1 MHEQCC
7 DEHWGRGRGSR
18 FRHWRSRSAS
28 RSFSRSGPL
37 LERIAL
43 AKPNARSSHTV
54 PTPQGGGIA
63 VIAATIIAAAGALYL
78 SARPFPLPASL
89 LLSLPP

>member
-1 MHEQCC
+1 MSNAATNI
-7 DEHWGRGRGSR
+7 GPVVAAAAFVIALALGVAIILAIR
-18 FRHWRSRSAS
+18 
-28 RSFSRSGPL
+28 PL

-63 VIAATIIAAAGALYL
+63 VIAATISSPLASFICPHQPFW
-78 SARPFPLPASL
+78 RPRRCW
-89 LLSLPP
+89 LSLPP